1 MSLFIS
7 LKKNF
12 KVYAFLSILIIF
24 LSNPYN
30 THVSLNIFFE
40 DNLICLLIPSLFV
53 LLICDNN
60 KRFFIISLILFFLYL
75 SKSSMLILTLVLPFI
90 IFYIEKNKKI
100 LKFLPA
106 LGVIIAILLWGL
118 YGYNKTGRFPFGGS
132 VITSNSEALHNV
144 VLNKKFLDY
153 YPYKSVD
160 LIPNDKRI
168 PKTLTNEWEVFDYY
182 DKKNQEY
189 LKRNFHL
196 YLKGIFVKIKFILF
210 NIYKDSTFPDENNNF
225 NNKFMPS
232 YLFNKVIF
240 NLAIFIFVLKLY
252 EITKSRKIQ
261 NKTNYY
267 KIDFYFIVIMVLS
280 LMPHIIAWA
289 TAKHLVAAQQICL
302 IYLMLKF
309 FKKLDK
315 GVKIEKE

>member
-1 MSLFIS
+1 
-7 LKKNF
+7 
-12 KVYAFLSILIIF
+12 
-24 LSNPYN
+24 
-30 THVSLNIFFE
+30 
-40 DNLICLLIPSLFV
+40 
-53 LLICDNN
+53 
-60 KRFFIISLILFFLYL
+60 
-75 SKSSMLILTLVLPFI
+75 MLILTLVLPFI

-302 IYLMLKF
+302 IFLFLKF

>member
-1 MSLFIS
+1 
-7 LKKNF
+7 
-12 KVYAFLSILIIF
+12 
-24 LSNPYN
+24 
-30 THVSLNIFFE
+30 
-40 DNLICLLIPSLFV
+40 
-53 LLICDNN
+53 
-60 KRFFIISLILFFLYL
+60 
-75 SKSSMLILTLVLPFI
+75 
-90 IFYIEKNKKI
+90 
-100 LKFLPA
+100 
-106 LGVIIAILLWGL
+106 
-118 YGYNKTGRFPFGGS
+118 
-132 VITSNSEALHNV
+132 
-144 VLNKKFLDY
+144 
-153 YPYKSVD
+153 
-160 LIPNDKRI
+160 
-168 PKTLTNEWEVFDYY
+168 
-182 DKKNQEY
+182 
-189 LKRNFHL
+189 
-196 YLKGIFVKIKFILF
+196 
-210 NIYKDSTFPDENNNF
+210 
-225 NNKFMPS
+225 MPS